1 MYKVMK
7 KRKIKQTSSGN
18 PVILELEFNDTET
31 LKIMEKGTNVSC
43 NLIDVLTHSGDD
55 VVGMAAAV
63 FGLAKATVLIK
74 KLMERK
80 GFDMTGI
87 YDDVKAFFE
96 EYAETVECEECFE
109 KHGL

>member
-1 MYKVMK
+1 MK

-43 NLIDVLTHSGDD
+43 KLIDVLTHSGDD

-63 FGLAKATVLIK
+63 FGLAKATVLLKTLI
-74 KLMERK
+74 ERK
-80 GFDMTGI
+80 GFDMT
-87 YDDVKAFFE
+87 DVYYEVKDFFE
-96 EYAETVECEECFE
+96 EYSRTESCRESLE
-109 KHGL
+109 KYGL